1 MAKKPSMNIFEAHVE
16 KIAIAMALAILGG
29 VIFLRFVSPPAIE
42 TSDGKRKAS
51 EAARLGRQLAEAAVQ
66 KIKVPDK
73 NLPAPYKEKSSELFS
88 QIQPVE
94 VTKVPLAPPYQRGYI
109 QIEDI
114 RQYKLAAIPELK
126 AAKIALTHDQAWVPA
141 GAAQDTLGN
150 TLQSRAQMKLQD
162 VDFVTVEA
170 TFPMA
175 QLYKLFEQS
184 FTAPNIEKP
193 LEKFASPVV
202 AMVQLERQQL
212 LPDGTWGPFAGVTR
226 LKTDSIATL
235 ERTPHEIAELS
246 IAAFQ
251 AVIEDQ
257 QSYRA
262 QLGLLQPAPYQLA
275 NGTWLPPTKK
285 QEQDAANRA
294 SRRTGTTANTT
305 NPAAA
310 PGRPAGADMPRG
322 AMPDMPRGGMLDM
335 PRGATPGMLSS
346 DTPGMMPGMPP
357 GMMPSDNQNRD
368 SESRGL
374 SASERAD
381 LAKEELTLW
390 AHDGTVTP
398 GGVYR
403 YRMQIGFF
411 NPVSDT
417 DWLGPDQQDLKY
429 QRILWSNFVAPDN
442 VVKVPPRTVFFP
454 KPTTGVII
462 ETSVRVE
469 VCHYQNGK
477 WYRSKPFSVVP
488 GSSIGSLQKEKVAGD
503 SGLGGVVQENLEID
517 YRTGITVIDII
528 PNCKHVYDNPRPDEV
543 VCTDMVY
550 RDTDGT
556 IKRLGTYK
564 QCWPEEMFRLQ
575 STISK
580 ALNEQK
586 DASKPQTTPG
596 GDMPGGMPPGG
607 MPPGGMPGMP
617 GGR

>member
-16 KIAIAMALAILGG
+16 KIVIALALAILGG
-29 VIFLRFVSPPAIE
+29 VVFLRFVSPPAIE
-42 TSDGKRKAS
+42 TTDGKVKAS
-51 EAARLGRQLAEAAVQ
+51 DAARKGRQLAEGAVQ
-66 KIKVPDK
+66 KIKTPDK
-73 NLPAPYKEKSSELFS
+73 NPPAPYKERSGELFS

-109 QIEDI
+109 QIEDV

-126 AAKIALTHDQAWVPA
+126 AANVALTHDQAWVPEESP
-141 GAAQDTLGN
+141 QDTPAD
-150 TLQSRAQMKLQD
+150 TFQSQAKMKLQD

-170 TFPMA
+170 VFPMA
-175 QLYKLFEQS
+175 KLYGLFEQS
-184 FTAPNIEKP
+184 FSAPNIEKP
-193 LEKFASPVV
+193 LERFASPVV
-202 AMVQLERQQL
+202 AMVHLQRQQL
-212 LPDGTWGPFAGVTR
+212 LSDGTWGPFASVTR
-226 LKTDSIATL
+226 LKTGSTVTL
-235 ERTPHEIAELS
+235 ERTTQEISELS
-246 IAAFQ
+246 VAAFQ

-257 QSYRA
+257 QSYQA
-262 QLGLLQPAPYQLA
+262 QLSLLQPTPYELA
-275 NGTWLPPTKK
+275 QGTWLPPTRK

-294 SRRTGTTANTT
+294 NRRTNTATNAA

-322 AMPDMPRGGMLDM
+322 GADMPRGGADMPRGGADMPRGGADM
-335 PRGATPGMLSS
+335 PRGA
-346 DTPGMMPGMPP
+346 
-357 GMMPSDNQNRD
+357 MPSGIQTAD

-374 SASERAD
+374 SASEQAE
-381 LAKEELTLW
+381 LAKDEFTLW

-403 YRMQIGFF
+403 YRMQVGFF
-411 NPVSDT
+411 NPISDT

-429 QRILWSNFVAPDN
+429 QRILWSNFVAPES

-454 KPTTGVII
+454 KPTTGVTM

-488 GSSIGSLQKEKVAGD
+488 GSSIGSLQKEKVTGD
-503 SGLGGVVQENLEID
+503 SGTGGGAQEYLEID
-517 YRTGITVIDII
+517 YRTGVTVIDII
-528 PNCKHVYDNPRPDEV
+528 PNSKHLYDSPRPAEV

-556 IKRLGTYK
+556 VKRLGTYK

-586 DASKPQTTPG
+586 GAAKPQPIPG
-596 GDMPGGMPPGG
+596 GEMPGGMPGDRP
-607 MPPGGMPGMP
+607 
-617 GGR
+617 R